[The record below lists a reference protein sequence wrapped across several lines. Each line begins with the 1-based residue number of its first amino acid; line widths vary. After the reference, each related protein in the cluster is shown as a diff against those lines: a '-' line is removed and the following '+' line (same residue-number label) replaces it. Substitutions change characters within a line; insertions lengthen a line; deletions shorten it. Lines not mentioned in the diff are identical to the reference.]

1 MKGLKNEDLRS
12 WSDTELRARITEL
25 EEERFRLQF
34 RSATEALEG
43 GAALRIRAIR
53 KDVARLQT
61 VVSQK
66 RIAGNGQRAA
76 GSEKAAVKKAPAK
89 RAAGKKTAA
98 RKTAAKKKT
107 ARKGAAK

>member
-1 MKGLKNEDLRS
+1 MKGLNSEDLRS
-12 WSDTELRARITEL
+12 WSDAELRARINEL

-43 GAALRIRAIR
+43 GAALRIRGIR
-53 KDVARLQT
+53 KDVARLNT

-66 RIAGNGQRAA
+66 RIAAGGTGAA
-76 GSEKAAVKKAPAK
+76 GGGQVAAVKKT
-89 RAAGKKTAA
+89 AAKKTAG
-98 RKTAAKKKT
+98 KKT

>member
-1 MKGLKNEDLRS
+1 MKGLKTEDLRS
-12 WSDTELRARITEL
+12 WSDAELRARIAEL

-53 KDVARLQT
+53 KDVARLHT
-61 VVSQK
+61 VVSEK
-66 RIAGNGQRAA
+66 RTGRRSGSKGKGPDAA
-76 GSEKAAVKKAPAK
+76 
-89 RAAGKKTAA
+89 KKTA
-98 RKTAAKKKT
+98 RTAKKT

>member
-1 MKGLKNEDLRS
+1 MKGLKPADLRS
-12 WSDTELRARITEL
+12 WSNDELKARVTEL

-53 KDVARLQT
+53 KDVARLHT
-61 VVSQK
+61 VMNEK
-66 RIAGNGQRAA
+66 KRAA
-76 GSEKAAVKKAPAK
+76 GSGQGAAVA
-89 RAAGKKTAA
+89 
-98 RKTAAKKKT
+98 KT

>member
-12 WSDTELRARITEL
+12 WSDTELRARINEL

-43 GAALRIRAIR
+43 GAALRIRSIR
-53 KDVARLQT
+53 KDVARLHT

-66 RIAGNGQRAA
+66 RIAGSGQRVT
-76 GSEKAAVKKAPAK
+76 GNEQGAAVKKAAAK
-89 RAAGKKTAA
+89 KTAGKKTAA
-98 RKTAAKKKT
+98 KKT

>member
-1 MKGLKNEDLRS
+1 MKGLKSEDLRS

-53 KDVARLQT
+53 KDVARLNT

-66 RIAGNGQRAA
+66 RIAAAA
-76 GSEKAAVKKAPAK
+76 GGKQGAGSGPVAAVKKPA
-89 RAAGKKTAA
+89 AKKTAG
-98 RKTAAKKKT
+98 KKT

>member
-1 MKGLKNEDLRS
+1 MKGLKAGDLRS

-53 KDVARLQT
+53 KDVARLNT
-61 VVSQK
+61 VLTEK
-66 RIAGNGQRAA
+66 TRATGNGQRA
-76 GSEKAAVKKAPAK
+76 
-89 RAAGKKTAA
+89 
-98 RKTAAKKKT
+98 TAAKK
-107 ARKGAAK
+107 AGKGAAK

>member
-1 MKGLKNEDLRS
+1 MKGLKTEDLRS
-12 WSDTELRARITEL
+12 WSDAELRARILEL

-66 RIAGNGQRAA
+66 RIAARGKGAA
-76 GSEKAAVKKAPAK
+76 GSGQVAAV
-89 RAAGKKTAA
+89 KKTAA
-98 RKTAAKKKT
+98 RKTAAKKT

>member
-1 MKGLKNEDLRS
+1 MKGLKSEDLRS

-43 GAALRIRAIR
+43 GAALRMRAIR
-53 KDVARLQT
+53 KDVARLHT

-66 RIAGNGQRAA
+66 RIAAAGIGAAGKGQRAT
-76 GSEKAAVKKAPAK
+76 GKKVVGKKAA
-89 RAAGKKTAA
+89 G
-98 RKTAAKKKT
+98 
-107 ARKGAAK
+107 KGAAK

>member
-1 MKGLKNEDLRS
+1 MKGLKTEDLRS

-43 GAALRIRAIR
+43 GAALRMREIR
-53 KDVARLQT
+53 KDVARLHT

-66 RIAGNGQRAA
+66 RLA
-76 GSEKAAVKKAPAK
+76 GSKGQGAAVKK
-89 RAAGKKTAA
+89 TAV
-98 RKTAAKKKT
+98 KKT
-107 ARKGAAK
+107 ARKGAPK